1 MVLRAIPED
10 MWPFLRRPVA
20 PLAAVLAD
28 LAEHADPRA
37 RRVGHE
43 RAVRLD
49 SARAANG

>member
-1 MVLRAIPED
+1 VVLRAIPED
-10 MWPFLRRPVA
+10 MWPVLHRPVA

-49 SARAANG
+49 SG